1 MMNINT
7 EANNNMDSIKEQKR
21 QELIAIGC
29 KFSADFSEVSLAT
42 DMYTMTSLMLRAC
55 KDNDE
60 GIRKYQVI
68 EKDDATGK
76 EFGTYSEKSFFS
88 ANEIRRACKRFQD
101 RVEGFEGQY
110 IDKFEDIMYMTNII
124 DRYRLLNHSYIRNS
138 EVLTT
143 DEILHRLQEH
153 MFDHPEDRRIVALKI
168 GNEITVGVVGRD
180 KRTAYKSVNSLLE
193 EIAPCNKPK
202 TFLDI
207 YYNNKM
213 CLKDNNK
220 TKQKTLSVPNRA
232 KHEIYGDK
240 MYVFDFG
247 KEENE
252 LIFDNYN
259 EYLKKKE
266 EEKKKAEA
274 KKKEVA

>member
-21 QELIAIGC
+21 QELIDMGC
-29 KFSADFSEVSLAT
+29 IFNKELSEVCLYT
-42 DMYTMTSLMLRAC
+42 DMYAKMSLILRAY

-60 GIRKYQVI
+60 GIRKYQVF
-68 EKDDATGK
+68 EKDATTGK

-110 IDKFEDIMYMTNII
+110 TDKFRDIMTMTNTIDK
-124 DRYRLLNHSYIRNS
+124 YRLLNHSYIRNS
-138 EVLTT
+138 EVLST

-153 MFDHPEDRRIVALKI
+153 MFDHPEDRRIVALMI
-168 GNEITVGVVGRD
+168 GDEITVGVVGRD
-180 KRTAYKSVNSLLE
+180 KRTAYKAVNSLLE

-207 YYNNKM
+207 YYNNQNN
-213 CLKDNNK
+213 LKDNDK
-220 TKQKTLSVPNRA
+220 TKQKTLSVPNRT
-232 KHEIYGDK
+232 KHEINGDK

-247 KEENE
+247 KEVNE

-259 EYLKKKE
+259 EYLKKKAE
-266 EEKKKAEA
+266 E